1 VLAGVTEAGQGSNGG
16 YGHVSR
22 GTLGTRRWGN
32 GVLPTNTGIVACA
45 VRDAGLGASPG
56 VGGVIRC
63 GPSDRGRAFPWSAPR
78 RRRSWGGEGRVPA
91 AAPASIRTARVTL
104 ADGPRTHGGSLNSHL
119 VLSRDL
125 NIALHAGQ
133 ERTRTPLLLFVRWW
147 CRPCR
152 SIRSSSTRGRRRSR
166 PRLQAMTATRVSEGS
181 THLFHLLCPSGSF
194 QTHLKTKRQ
203 KSYACLDEFR
213 GICSNPSK

>member
-1 VLAGVTEAGQGSNGG
+1 MELVQENDSVLAGVTEAGQGSNGG

-56 VGGVIRC
+56 VVGVIRC
-63 GPSDRGRAFPWSAPR
+63 GPSDRGRAFPWSAPHASALR
-78 RRRSWGGEGRVPA
+78 GGEWRVPA
-91 AAPASIRTARVTL
+91 AAPAAIRTARMTL
-104 ADGPRTHGGSLNSHL
+104 ADGPRTHGGSLNSRL

-133 ERTRTPLLLFVRWW
+133 ERTPTSCCYSSGCAEAARAAVSGAQYTLPSALAGPPAGHDSHPRIGRHHPPLTA
-147 CRPCR
+147 R
-152 SIRSSSTRGRRRSR
+152 S
-166 PRLQAMTATRVSEGS
+166 A
-181 THLFHLLCPSGSF
+181 PSG
-194 QTHLKTKRQ
+194 L
-203 KSYACLDEFR
+203 FR
-213 GICSNPSK
+213 HF